1 MFPIHDEPAEAIMP
15 RMRALHLPAPGL
27 AAGVDHA
34 LRGPSPF
41 GRDMAPIAFLPDHSP
56 RRGIVKR
63 GIQTQMVRVV
73 GIRQGTHNRQRVEY
87 LDNMGPSLTF
97 AAGRTV
103 LSGTPR
109 PSTSKCSL

>member
-41 GRDMAPIAFLPDHSP
+41 GRDMPDIAFLPDHGS

-63 GIQTQMVRVV
+63 GIQTQMVRVG
-73 GIRQGTHNRQRVEY
+73 GIRQGAHNWQRGEHLRQHWAVV
-87 LDNMGPSLTF
+87 DI
-97 AAGRTV
+97 GRREDRTERH
-103 LSGTPR
+103 P
-109 PSTSKCSL
+109 PPIDQ